1 MKALVCIK
9 RVPDTSGQITLTD
22 DAQSVDGR
30 YAGYTMSDHENCAVE
45 VALQAADE
53 VGVVSVGTDDAVEQ
67 IRSALALGA
76 TSAVHV
82 QADPTALG
90 PADVARELAA
100 VVTGLGDVDLVLTG
114 NDAADTG
121 DFQVPIRLG
130 HALGW
135 PVVTGIKTVTVQD
148 GTAVC
153 TGDSPDGGTDTYLV
167 PLPAVV
173 AVLEGGVEPR
183 YPTVRGRMAAR
194 KVSVD
199 TRPAAT
205 EPQGTDRVRLT
216 LPPPVPSAV
225 EVLGKG
231 PDAAGAVV
239 DVFGRLG
246 VL

>member
-9 RVPDTSGQITLTD
+9 RVPDTSGQVTLTD
-22 DAQSVDGR
+22 DAQAVDGR
-30 YAGYTMSDHENCAVE
+30 YAGYTVSDHENCALE

-53 VGVVSVGTDDAVEQ
+53 VGVVSVGGADTVEQ

-76 TSAVHV
+76 TAAVHV
-82 QADPTALG
+82 QADPVTLG

-100 VVTGLGDVDLVLTG
+100 VVTGMGDVDLVLTG

-130 HALGW
+130 YALGW

-153 TGDSPDGGTDTYLV
+153 VGDSPEGGTDTYRL

-194 KVSVD
+194 KVTID
-199 TRPAAT
+199 TRAAAT
-205 EPQGTDRVRLT
+205 GPQGTDRVRLR
-216 LPPPVPSAV
+216 LPPPVPSTV
-225 EVLGKG
+225 EVLGQG
-231 PDAAGAVV
+231 PGAAGAVV
-239 DVFGRLG
+239 DVFARLG